1 MAAKWTFMVYIA
13 GFNNL
18 SPFASKDLEEMREV
32 GSTDDVK
39 VAVFVKQLDRDSAER
54 LIVQRDGQGE
64 SPEQLG
70 DVDSGNPQTMLDFVR
85 WAAQSAPAERYAL
98 VVWNHGSGWQPDDL
112 EQIYS
117 EVRAERGA
125 TGVTGRELGVRA
137 SQQIDRSLFS
147 STVKEVLALPDAG
160 ERGIASDDGTGHS
173 LDTIELSRVLE
184 SAHEGDLGQPFEL
197 LGMDACLMSTLEVSY
212 EARAHTRNVVGS
224 EELEPGDGWP
234 YSLILGDLVANPDM
248 DGAELGRT
256 VVRRYAESYRNDES
270 KWPITQCA
278 VASDGIDA
286 FSDSLDTLAGALRGF
301 MRDDEL
307 GVFKVQQ
314 AQARSADFT
323 GELYDLRTLCANL
336 RGLGPS
342 GERVEDAAAKVM
354 EALEPGSY
362 VLAEE
367 HLGPTVEGCGGVTA
381 YLPPPSSRISR
392 FYGDLSFA
400 KQHGWDE
407 FLRSYHRAIRGE

>member
-1 MAAKWTFMVYIA
+1 MAAKWTFMVYVA

-32 GSTDDVK
+32 GSTDDVN

-117 EVRAERGA
+117 EVRAERGD

-212 EARAHTRNVVGS
+212 EARAHTRKRRRLRGARARRR
-224 EELEPGDGWP
+224 LALLAHPRGPGRQPGH
-234 YSLILGDLVANPDM
+234 
-248 DGAELGRT
+248 GRREARPN
-256 VVRRYAESYRNDES
+256 RRE
-270 KWPITQCA
+270 
-278 VASDGIDA
+278 
-286 FSDSLDTLAGALRGF
+286 ALRRVLSQRREQMADHPVRGGQR
-301 MRDDEL
+301 RDRRFL
-307 GVFKVQQ
+307 G
-314 AQARSADFT
+314 
-323 GELYDLRTLCANL
+323 
-336 RGLGPS
+336 
-342 GERVEDAAAKVM
+342 
-354 EALEPGSY
+354 
-362 VLAEE
+362 
-367 HLGPTVEGCGGVTA
+367 
-381 YLPPPSSRISR
+381 
-392 FYGDLSFA
+392 
-400 KQHGWDE
+400 
-407 FLRSYHRAIRGE
+407 